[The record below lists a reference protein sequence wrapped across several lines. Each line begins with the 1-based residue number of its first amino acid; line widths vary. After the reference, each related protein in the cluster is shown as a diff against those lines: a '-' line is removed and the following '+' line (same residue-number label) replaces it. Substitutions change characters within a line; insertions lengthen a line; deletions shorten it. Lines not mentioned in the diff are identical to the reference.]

1 MVELLRTSAVTHL
14 SLDHDLGDDDRG
26 TGYAVVL
33 WIEEAIAAQGFKPPQ
48 ITVHSANASA
58 RIKVLAC
65 IEAIS
70 LLVSIDGIFKT
81 IVLAQEPR

>member
-33 WIEEAIAAQGFKPPQ
+33 WIEEAIAAQGFTPPSN
-48 ITVHSANASA
+48 HSSQ
-58 RIKVLAC
+58 RQCLRTDQGAC
-65 IEAIS
+65 MH
-70 LLVSIDGIFKT
+70 
-81 IVLAQEPR
+81 